1 MRSEFMF
8 PDKEDW
14 KRYLLNITKDT
25 MWQENLKAML
35 LEDNED
41 TNDEIS
47 PEDIEE
53 IENDASIY
61 LDTSKGDLY
70 D

>member
-1 MRSEFMF
+1 MF

-25 MWQENLKAML
+25 MWQENLEAML

>member
-1 MRSEFMF
+1 MF

-14 KRYLLNITKDT
+14 KQYLLKISKDT
-25 MWQENLKAML
+25 MWQENFEAML

>member
-1 MRSEFMF
+1 MKSDVWVFVIF
-8 PDKEDW
+8 CFI
-14 KRYLLNITKDT
+14 LIDT
-25 MWQENLKAML
+25 VWQENLEAML

>member
-1 MRSEFMF
+1 
-8 PDKEDW
+8 
-14 KRYLLNITKDT
+14 
-25 MWQENLKAML
+25 MWQENLEAML
-35 LEDNED
+35 IEDNED

>member
-1 MRSEFMF
+1 MF

-25 MWQENLKAML
+25 MWQENLEAML

-47 PEDIEE
+47 LEDMEE

>member
-1 MRSEFMF
+1 MF

-14 KRYLLNITKDT
+14 KHYLLNITKDT
-25 MWQENLKAML
+25 MWQENLEAML